1 VIIVLDGPAA
11 SGKSSTAKAVAARLG
26 FRHLDSGAFYR
37 ALTAAALDAGIPEER
52 WELLAESELDALR
65 VHARPGT
72 DGFRLYVGEQD
83 MTTRIRTPDVN
94 RRVSVM
100 ARVPAVRSWLLGR
113 LRVAGRTADLVADG
127 RDMGTVVFPNADLKF
142 FLVASPEVR
151 ARRRL
156 GEQGIHDPDPATVAE
171 EQRRLLARDRLD
183 SERAVAP
190 LRRAPDAIEVDT
202 TALGFEEQVRLIVA
216 EAEKLLADKEKGGA
230 TG

>member
-37 ALTAAALDAGIPEER
+37 ALTAAALDAGIPEGR

-65 VHARPGT
+65 VHARPAP
-72 DGFRLYVGEQD
+72 DGFRLYAGEQD
-83 MTTRIRTPDVN
+83 MTSRIRTPDVN

-113 LRVAGRTADLVADG
+113 LRAAGRAADLVADG

-156 GEQGIHDPDPATVAE
+156 GEQGIHDPDPATVTE
-171 EQRRLLARDRLD
+171 EQRRLLARDRQD

-202 TALGFEEQVRLIVA
+202 TALGFEAQVRLIVA